1 LSNHTD
7 PPPDPES
14 RSPGSGNEP
23 EAPKIDRLAGSI
35 ESTDTPTSQNL
46 QATRCEHCEEIFA
59 PRKGSGG
66 KPQRFCSTECRKAF
80 HAGAVPNIHDAPDD
94 VGADVGKTPQDV
106 DNGTATWRLPSY
118 VGHSSR
124 DQEEFNWRG
133 PDVVIRNQYGTAVYF
148 NPHDELVIRQERPDN
163 DEDSFVFIQQAFIQE
178 FLERLCDACGIP
190 SVP

>member
-1 LSNHTD
+1 MPALF
-7 PPPDPES
+7 
-14 RSPGSGNEP
+14 
-23 EAPKIDRLAGSI
+23 
-35 ESTDTPTSQNL
+35 PTSMMPPTTLGQTL
-46 QATRCEHCEEIFA
+46 GKL
-59 PRKGSGG
+59 PRTLTTGPRHGG
-66 KPQRFCSTECRKAF
+66 C
-80 HAGAVPNIHDAPDD
+80 
-94 VGADVGKTPQDV
+94 
-106 DNGTATWRLPSY
+106 LPT